1 MLIGSGIHRGAAAFL
16 GDKVLHGRIRLWLC
30 IKAAP
35 LRGATGPVSAPGSA
49 LERPARRTPGCTR
62 AGTLVSTVQN

>member
-1 MLIGSGIHRGAAAFL
+1 MAESGCG
-16 GDKVLHGRIRLWLC
+16 LC

-35 LRGATGPVSAPGSA
+35 LRGAAGPVSARGWA
-49 LERPARRTPGCTR
+49 LERPARRTPGRTR